1 MFYESIIAL
10 SSRRCATPLL
20 IGGTSVFL
28 SLAMRKE
35 KSLKARAK
43 EALSLTNLHLSI
55 FVHIISLFSVVEK
68 LYPRS

>member
-43 EALSLTNLHLSI
+43 ESAVAYELTLVKFLCI
-55 FVHIISLFSVVEK
+55 
-68 LYPRS
+68 